1 MSTIMN
7 EEKNYATKIW
17 DPGENINL
25 CFNFIIYLKKKVYI

>member
-1 MSTIMN
+1 MN

-25 CFNFIIYLKKKVYI
+25 CFNFKEKGLYLNG